1 MLNPYRFQCSAVLL
15 ASSALLIAACQPAG
29 NKDTYSIDAA
39 VGAGANPDA
48 GGSPG
53 SGRGPEGGALASGP
67 GSTPGGGSA
76 SGVAGGTGGTQDG
89 GAALASDAGR
99 ASSSDGSALD
109 AALATGDGGCG
120 ANLLPVPDDLKLRG
134 PWDVGVRTVKIGRL
148 TVEVSY
154 PAKPGTTAG
163 KPEATYDIR
172 NWLPP
177 QEVAKV
183 PADHSPAVGPIGGHF
198 YRDVPIDDE
207 HGPYPVV
214 IFIHGT
220 ASFRIASGSTNAHW
234 ASRGFVVLAADYPGL
249 GLADQLSA
257 TLDCDY
263 PTSGEQDLPG
273 DVKTQMD
280 ALNQASGEVAFLAN
294 RVDMTRVG
302 ISGHSQGGCIAATLS
317 GLPNVRIVMPW
328 SGATAVE
335 PSNTL
340 ESIMYVSGMDDQV
353 IGYTELGIGIVV
365 CPLGS
370 LTTEAGYEGSPGA
383 PKVKK
388 RMVGISGG
396 GHLVVTDLCQ
406 KNVQGKNAIEE
417 AGANAVCGVDSAV
430 IIGLPALFDCGTI
443 DWKVGVE
450 AVNYV
455 TTAALEE
462 TLHCRDRTKQF
473 ASLKANLPQVGDFRE
488 ELMAAPP
495 P

>member
-1 MLNPYRFQCSAVLL
+1 LVRVFGALLSVASLL
-15 ASSALLIAACQPAG
+15 ACDAANDAPVTGNFDAAAEMGGTADAGTRPGTDASTSTRGAEGGLATDGAAAGSARAEAGSGTSDADSSANA
-29 NKDTYSIDAA
+29 DAA
-39 VGAGANPDA
+39 RDDVSANA
-48 GGSPG
+48 
-53 SGRGPEGGALASGP
+53 E
-67 GSTPGGGSA
+67 GGSA
-76 SGVAGGTGGTQDG
+76 SA
-89 GAALASDAGR
+89 
-99 ASSSDGSALD
+99 
-109 AALATGDGGCG
+109 GCG

-148 TVEVSY
+148 TVEVMY
-154 PAKPGTTAG
+154 PAKPGSSAG
-163 KPEATYDIR
+163 KPETTYDIR
-172 NWLPP
+172 AWLPQ
-177 QEVAKV
+177 QEISKV

-198 YRDVPIDDE
+198 YRDVAIDDE

-220 ASFRIASGSTNAHW
+220 ASFRIASASTNAHW

-249 GLADQLSA
+249 GLADQLSS

-280 ALNQASGEVAFLAN
+280 ALNQASGDLAFLAK

-317 GLPNVRIVMPW
+317 TLPNVRIVMPW
-328 SGATAVE
+328 SGATVVE
-335 PSNTL
+335 ESSTL
-340 ESIMYVSGMDDQV
+340 ESIMYVSGIDDQV

-370 LTTEAGYEGSPGA
+370 VTTETAFEGSPGP

-417 AGANAVCGVDSAV
+417 AAADGVCGVDSAV

-443 DWKVGVE
+443 DWKLGVE

-462 TLHCRDRTKQF
+462 TLQCRDRTKQF

-488 ELMAAPP
+488 QLTAAPAP
-495 P
+495 

>member
-1 MLNPYRFQCSAVLL
+1 VLNPYCFRHLSRGRQSLL
-15 ASSALLIAACQPAG
+15 GLVAWLLIACEPAAE
-29 NKDTYSIDAA
+29 KPATAQSDSA
-39 VGAGANPDA
+39 VGLGVGEAGVP
-48 GGSPG
+48 
-53 SGRGPEGGALASGP
+53 
-67 GSTPGGGSA
+67 PGGGSA
-76 SGVAGGTGGTQDG
+76 SADAGGAAASGDAGGASVQDG
-89 GAALASDAGR
+89 GGASR
-99 ASSSDGSALD
+99 QD
-109 AALATGDGGCG
+109 AAAGADAATAEPGDGGTADASATGCG
-120 ANLLPVPDDLKLRG
+120 ANLLPVPEDLKQRG

-148 TVEVSY
+148 TVELMY
-154 PAKPGTTAG
+154 PAKPGSSAG
-163 KPEATYDIR
+163 KAETTYDIR
-172 NWLPP
+172 SWLPQ

-198 YRDVPIDDE
+198 YRDLPIDEE

-220 ASFRIASGSTNAHW
+220 ASFRIASASTNAHW

-249 GLADQLSA
+249 GLGDQLSG

-280 ALNQASGEVAFLAN
+280 ALNQASGDLAFLAK
-294 RVDMTRVG
+294 RIDMTRVG
-302 ISGHSQGGCIAATLS
+302 ISGHSQGGCVSATLS

-335 PSNTL
+335 PSSTL
-340 ESIMYVSGMDDQV
+340 ESIMYVSGIDDQV

-370 LTTEAGYEGSPGA
+370 LTTETAFEGSPGA

-417 AGANAVCGVDSAV
+417 AAADGVCGIDSAV

-462 TLHCRDRTKQF
+462 TLHCKDRSQQF
-473 ASLKANLPQVGDFRE
+473 ASLKANLPQVGDFRDE
-488 ELMAAPP
+488 TSAKPTP
-495 P
+495 